1 LLTKTLSIADVSDSL
16 QCLVLQ
22 HSSIEV
28 FLKHYLDRN
37 ITANLARIY
46 RGMEPEKELIRFVC
60 SMSRSIDPRRPWKL
74 TLEQSASV
82 NDLSCIVK
90 LDERVKKLSRALRA
104 SDSTRRVKSLS
115 RASRGSRR

>member
-74 TLEQSASV
+74 TLEQSSV
-82 NDLSCIVK
+82 NDLPSIVK
-90 LDERVKKLSRALRA
+90 LDKRVKKLSRALRA